1 MGKSLVLGFFDGVHK
16 AHKAVINSAFEYSD
30 DVTLVTFKDSPAFY
44 FGKNVKIE
52 RIKKDL
58 TQEQLAEIMGKSQ
71 NYVACIECGMENMSL
86 GKILEL
92 SKCLKTDIEN
102 LLKFR

>member
-1 MGKSLVLGFFDGVHK
+1 MDKK
-16 AHKAVINSAFEYSD
+16 
-30 DVTLVTFKDSPAFY
+30 TLLKK

-58 TQEQLAEIMGKSQ
+58 TQEQLSEILDVNQ
-71 NYVACIECGMENMSL
+71 NYIACIECGRQNMSL

-92 SKCLKTDIEN
+92 ANALNVDIET
-102 LLKFR
+102 LLKFKD

>member
-1 MGKSLVLGFFDGVHK
+1 MNKSSLLK
-16 AHKAVINSAFEYSD
+16 R
-30 DVTLVTFKDSPAFY
+30 

-58 TQEQLAEIMGKSQ
+58 TQEQFAEILDVNP
-71 NYVACIECGMENMSL
+71 NYVACIECGRQNMSL

-92 SKCLKTDIEN
+92 ARAEAIDFVKNNIDDYP
-102 LLKFR
+102 LLKEAKGLNFDGDLFGAG

>member
-1 MGKSLVLGFFDGVHK
+1 MDKK
-16 AHKAVINSAFEYSD
+16 
-30 DVTLVTFKDSPAFY
+30 TLLKR

-58 TQEQLAEIMGKSQ
+58 TQEQLAEIMGVSQ
-71 NYVACIECGMENMSL
+71 NYVANIECGKANMSL

-92 SKCLKTDIEN
+92 ANFMCVDIN
-102 LLKFR
+102 QLLIFKG

>member
-1 MGKSLVLGFFDGVHK
+1 MDKQ
-16 AHKAVINSAFEYSD
+16 
-30 DVTLVTFKDSPAFY
+30 TLLKK

-58 TQEQLAEIMGKSQ
+58 TQEQLAEIMNVSQ
-71 NYVACIECGMENMSL
+71 NYVANIECGNENMSL

-92 SKCLKTDIEN
+92 SKFIGVDISR
-102 LLKFR
+102 LLVFNDVE

>member
-1 MGKSLVLGFFDGVHK
+1 MNKKELLK
-16 AHKAVINSAFEYSD
+16 K
-30 DVTLVTFKDSPAFY
+30 

-58 TQEQLAEIMGKSQ
+58 TQEQLAEILDVSQ
-71 NYVACIECGMENMSL
+71 NYIACIETGKQNMSL

-92 SKCLKTDIEN
+92 SEALSVNIEM
-102 LLKFR
+102 LLKFS

>member
-1 MGKSLVLGFFDGVHK
+1 MNKVELLK
-16 AHKAVINSAFEYSD
+16 K
-30 DVTLVTFKDSPAFY
+30 

-58 TQEQLAEIMGKSQ
+58 TQEQCAEILGVSI
-71 NYVACIECGMENMSL
+71 NYFACVENGRQNMSL

-92 SKCLKTDIEN
+92 SNTLNFKLEK
-102 LLKFR
+102 LLDFLD

>member
-1 MGKSLVLGFFDGVHK
+1 MNKSELLK
-16 AHKAVINSAFEYSD
+16 K
-30 DVTLVTFKDSPAFY
+30 

-58 TQEQLAEIMGKSQ
+58 TQEKLAELLDKSQ
-71 NYVACIECGMENMSL
+71 NYIACIECGRQNMSL

-92 SKCLKTDIEN
+92 ADALDVEIET
-102 LLKFR
+102 LLKFND

>member
-1 MGKSLVLGFFDGVHK
+1 MNK
-16 AHKAVINSAFEYSD
+16 E
-30 DVTLVTFKDSPAFY
+30 TLLKK

-58 TQEQLAEIMGKSQ
+58 TQEQLAEIMGVSQ
-71 NYVACIECGMENMSL
+71 KYVASIERGKENMSL

-92 SKCLKTDIEN
+92 SKSLNVEIET
-102 LLKFR
+102 LLIFK

>member
-1 MGKSLVLGFFDGVHK
+1 MDKKQLLK
-16 AHKAVINSAFEYSD
+16 K
-30 DVTLVTFKDSPAFY
+30 

-58 TQEQLAEIMGKSQ
+58 TQEQFAEILGVST
-71 NYVACIECGMENMSL
+71 NYVACVENGRQNMSL

-92 SKCLKTDIEN
+92 SHALLIDINKLLDFTD
-102 LLKFR
+102 

>member
-1 MGKSLVLGFFDGVHK
+1 MDKK
-16 AHKAVINSAFEYSD
+16 
-30 DVTLVTFKDSPAFY
+30 TLLKK

-58 TQEQLAEIMGKSQ
+58 TQENLAEILDVNS
-71 NYVACIECGMENMSL
+71 NYIACIECGRQNMSL

-92 SKCLKTDIEN
+92 SNALDTNIEN
-102 LLKFR
+102 LLKFSD

>member
-1 MGKSLVLGFFDGVHK
+1 MNKYELLKH
-16 AHKAVINSAFEYSD
+16 
-30 DVTLVTFKDSPAFY
+30 

-58 TQEQLAEIMGKSQ
+58 TQEQLAEIMNVSQ
-71 NYVACIECGMENMSL
+71 NYIANIEGGKANMSL

-92 SKCLKTDIEN
+92 SKYIGVSIN
-102 LLKFR
+102 ALLDFSD